1 MVQAAPI
8 SGALDDYLKDM
19 IQAVYAAVNVA
30 LPHAGDEDPTIVNNA
45 IENCEE
51 ILGVVMDGKV
61 DDWLN

>member
-1 MVQAAPI
+1 LVEAAPI
-8 SGALDDYLKDM
+8 SAALDDYLKDM
-19 IQAVYAAVNVA
+19 IHAVYAAVNVA
-30 LPHAGDEDPTIVNNA
+30 LPHAQDEDPTIVDNA